1 MRVPTSTY
9 RLQLRA
15 GFGFER
21 AAEIVPYLAA
31 LGAGDVYASPILAA
45 TRGSPHGYD
54 GTDPS
59 RLDDERGGD
68 AGWQALVAAVHAHG
82 MGLLVDIVPN
92 HLATNDQNPWWWD
105 VLLRG
110 RGSPH
115 AAAFDIDWDAPD
127 TGGKLLV
134 PVLGGPLDEV
144 LDAGELT
151 LDVADPRGTVVRYYE
166 RAFPV
171 APGTEALPLRELLA
185 AQHYELA
192 DWRDAAERINYR
204 RFFDVADL
212 VALRQED
219 PDVFEA
225 THRAILQL
233 VDEGSVTGLR
243 IDHVDGLADPAG
255 YLARLRAEA
264 PDLYIVVEKILAAD
278 EELPDDW
285 PVAGTTGYEVLDA
298 IGSVLVDPGG
308 AGELE
313 ELLARVAG
321 VETPFHE
328 IARAAKR
335 EIIAASFRGDLR
347 AVARTLEE
355 PTDGDVAAIAA
366 ITAEL
371 DVYRTYGGN
380 GRPLSETD
388 RARVE
393 RAIERARVS
402 DPDSV
407 LDRVGNVLLEGSSD
421 TVRRW
426 QQLSGPVAA
435 KGVEDTAIYR
445 FPALVSRDEVGGDPG
460 AAPLTVSALHR
471 RLLARARAWPG
482 ALTPLSTHD
491 TKHSEDT
498 RARIGVLASLSA
510 RYAAV
515 VSQLV
520 ELHDPERREVSGRL
534 APSRIDELVLYQ
546 NLLGAWPLAAGDEEE
561 FAERIVAYMAKAAH
575 EEKLRTSWTEPGRA
589 VRSRA
594 DPLREDRDRDL
605 PQRRATRPARAARGG
620 RVVRGAGW
628 THAVAAPPRG
638 ARRARHLPG
647 MRALEPEPRR
657 PRQPPPRR
665 LVAAGPPP
673 RAHRHRRAALRR
685 PWRSRPSA
693 SWRDGRIKLLVTAR
707 GLHLRR
713 ALPGLF
719 GEGVYLPLGVSG
731 DAGETRDRVR
741 PPRRAGLGA
750 RDRAAAARRPGGG
763 RRAARRPARLERH
776 RHPAARRRA
785 ARVPERPHG
794 RASGGVGR
802 VDRARGRAR
811 DATAGACGLRGCGGR
826 GPRRPVA
833 RRRRGTA

>member
-31 LGAGDVYASPILAA
+31 LGVGDVYASPILAA

-59 RLDDERGGD
+59 RIDDERGGA
-68 AGWQALVAAVHAHG
+68 AGWQALVTAVHAHG
-82 MGLLVDIVPN
+82 MGLLVDLVPN
-92 HLATNDQNPWWWD
+92 HLATSDQNPWWWD

-151 LDVADPRGTVVRYYE
+151 LDDADPRGSVVRYYE

-171 APGTEALPLRELLA
+171 AAGTEALPLRELLA

-243 IDHVDGLADPAG
+243 IDHIDGLADPAG

-380 GRPLSETD
+380 GHPLSETD

-575 EEKLRTSWTEPGRA
+575 EEKLRTSWTEPDEQYEAELTRFA
-589 VRSRA
+589 RIAIETFRSDA
-594 DPLREDRDRDL
+594 LPDLHELREAVEWYGALDGLTQSLLRLAVPGVPDIYQGCELWNLSLVD
-605 PQRRATRPARAARGG
+605 PDNRRP
-620 RVVRGAGW
+620 VDW
-628 THAVAAPPRG
+628 SL
-638 ARRARHLPG
+638 RARLLERIGIDEPPSTAL
-647 MRALEPEPRR
+647 ALE
-657 PRQPPPRR
+657 
-665 LVAAGPPP
+665 
-673 RAHRHRRAALRR
+673 AL
-685 PWRSRPSA
+685 A

-731 DAGETRDRVR
+731 TQARHVIAFARHDGQAWVLAIAPRLPVGLAAIGVPPVGPHVWSDTAIRLPDGAPREFRNALTGEHLEASDGSVALGDALATLPLALVVSADVVDEG
-741 PPRRAGLGA
+741 
-750 RDRAAAARRPGGG
+750 PGG
-763 RRAARRPARLERH
+763 R
-776 RHPAARRRA
+776 
-785 ARVPERPHG
+785 
-794 RASGGVGR
+794 
-802 VDRARGRAR
+802 
-811 DATAGACGLRGCGGR
+811 
-826 GPRRPVA
+826 
-833 RRRRGTA
+833 